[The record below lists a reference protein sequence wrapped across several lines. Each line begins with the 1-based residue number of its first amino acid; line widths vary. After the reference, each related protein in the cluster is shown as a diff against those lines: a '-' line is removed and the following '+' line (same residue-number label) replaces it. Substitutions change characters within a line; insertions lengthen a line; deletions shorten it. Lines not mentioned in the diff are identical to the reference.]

1 MKKDLP
7 APKKHPVR
15 NVPVNYVMRFSGP
28 VTAFFPFFPLPT
40 AHSHRAS
47 KWANAKID
55 PRMVKSSFL
64 MP

>member
-1 MKKDLP
+1 
-7 APKKHPVR
+7 
-15 NVPVNYVMRFSGP
+15 VNYVMRFSGP

-55 PRMVKSSFL
+55 PRMVKSSCL